1 MRRNV
6 PHIVLGALVF
16 MIAGQTVFAQ
26 ANISLKATLNRN
38 KILIGESVQLTL
50 ELKTPLGAD
59 VSWFQQDSIPHFE
72 FVEIG
77 KVDSAADGN
86 ERTYRRDVLVTSF
99 DSGTWVFPSLPVV
112 VNGTTYLTDSAVIQV
127 NFEKANPNA
136 DYHDI
141 KDIVDVKNPYA
152 DYIVWGV
159 VATTVLSAVALVYF
173 ITRKRAS
180 GEKIKKLI
188 PQLSPYEEALKSMRE
203 LKGQNLTA
211 NGQVKLY
218 YTKLNDIL
226 RQFVMRKLLIASM
239 VKTNE
244 ELIMQIREL
253 KMSPDQFS
261 QLAQSLRMSD
271 FVKFAKYLPDENTNE
286 QNFSIIQ
293 SSVELLNKIE
303 S

>member
-6 PHIVLGALVF
+6 PHIAIGVLVF
-16 MIAGQTVFAQ
+16 MIAAQTVFAQ
-26 ANISLKATLNRN
+26 ANISLKATVNRN
-38 KILIGESVQLTL
+38 KILIGEPIQLTL

-59 VSWFQQDSIPHFE
+59 VNWFQQDSIPHFE

-77 KVDSAADGN
+77 KVDSATGADQ
-86 ERTYRRDVLVTSF
+86 RTYRRDVLITSF
-99 DSGTWVFPSLPVV
+99 DSGTWVFPPLPVV

-152 DYIVWGV
+152 DYIVWAV
-159 VATTVLSAVALVYF
+159 VAVTIISAAALVYF
-173 ITRKRAS
+173 ITRKRRS
-180 GEKIKKLI
+180 GEKIKKII
-188 PQLSPYEEALKSMRE
+188 PQLSPYEEAVKSLEE
-203 LKGQNLTA
+203 LKQQNLSA

-226 RQFVMRKLLIASM
+226 RQFVTRKLQIASM

-244 ELIMQIREL
+244 ELIMQMRGL
-253 KMSPDQFS
+253 KMSPDEFS

-271 FVKFAKYLPDENTNE
+271 FVKFAKYTPDESANE
-286 QNFSIIQ
+286 QNFSIIR